1 MKYLSTMVWLVIA
14 AVLLEGL
21 FAWLAIGEQE
31 FLRPDTRM
39 GTVHLRD
46 KLVTWRLEGYS
57 GDRLN
62 KRGERDIEHAI
73 DKSPETR
80 HVILLGD
87 SVCEALQV
95 PMAATYARRLQG
107 LLNDGSQKWETIN
120 LGCSGYST
128 GQELLAL
135 RDQGLQYKPDIV
147 ALLYSRGDSLEN
159 CVQPQTRATSEPR
172 PYFYLGNDGSLQ
184 QDDSVLQANRRNLQ
198 SPAFLDYLRTNSHLY
213 GVWSQVNFNLTLTDK
228 IYNRLI
234 KNYKQLIARFD
245 QSQSMTQI
253 APAALQPQDNF
264 AVTQKLISRFNE
276 VCKQNNARFI
286 LMTFPDVSNLDPEF
300 ARQVPLLK
308 QQAAAQW
315 FEILD
320 LSPAFRAQKD
330 VSKMFLQVHFSEAGH
345 AVVAQSLAEQ
355 IKKK

>member
-21 FAWLAIGEQE
+21 FACLAIGEQE
-31 FLRPDTRM
+31 FLKPDTRM

-46 KLVTWRLEGYS
+46 KVVTWRLEGYS
-57 GDRLN
+57 RDRLN
-62 KRGERDIEHAI
+62 KRGERDIAHELKKPAGV
-73 DKSPETR
+73 KR
-80 HVILLGD
+80 VILLGD

-95 PMAATYARRLQG
+95 PMAETYARRLQG
-107 LLNDGSQKWETIN
+107 LLDNGSEKWETIN

-128 GQELLAL
+128 GQELLTL
-135 RDQGLQYKPDIV
+135 QDQGLAYKPDVV

-172 PYFYLGNDGSLQ
+172 PYFYLDSDGKLQ
-184 QDDSVLQANRRNLQ
+184 QDDSILQANRRNLQ
-198 SPAFLDYLRTNSHLY
+198 STAFLDYLRTNSHLH
-213 GVWSQVNFNLTLTDK
+213 GVWAQVNFNLSLTDK

-234 KNYKQLIARFD
+234 KNYKQLIAKLD
-245 QSQSMTQI
+245 KSQSMTQI
-253 APAALQPQDNF
+253 APAALQAQDNF

-308 QQAAAQW
+308 QQAATQG

-320 LSPAFRAQKD
+320 LSNAFVAQKD

-345 AVVAQSLAEQ
+345 AVVAESLAKQ
-355 IKKK
+355 IKEK